1 MIVINKNLII
11 PADQEENRKK
21 LTAAINKRKTS
32 DRTLFC
38 VILPTTDGGI
48 LEVIPAFALRLEAK
62 DHDITVVGV
71 CEGRKNALA
80 LVEQMIGEV
89 YEKTGGFDAKSYYL
103 Q

>member
-1 MIVINKNLII
+1 MITISKNLII

-21 LTAAINKRKTS
+21 LTAAINKKKTS
-32 DRTLFC
+32 DRTIFC

-62 DHDITVVGV
+62 DHDITVVGA
-71 CEGRKNALA
+71 CEGRKNAMA
-80 LVEQMIGEV
+80 LVEQMIGEL

>member
-1 MIVINKNLII
+1 M
-11 PADQEENRKK
+11 
-21 LTAAINKRKTS
+21 
-32 DRTLFC
+32 
-38 VILPTTDGGI
+38 
-48 LEVIPAFALRLEAK
+48 IPAFALRLEAK